1 MDVTR
6 SSPKELLAL
15 HATVAEELR
24 TLGITRSSNN
34 PTGDL
39 AEYLF
44 CKAFSWAQA
53 GNSNRNIDATAAD
66 GTRYQIKG
74 HRMTRH
80 SKSRQLSGIRD
91 FQGRHFD
98 FLAGVVFTETY
109 EVLRAA
115 IIPYGVPDDATAE
128 TKAEVKKLLTKHLIG
143 ALRACLKTIPPAAT
157 PSNRVPFTDLRAWAI
172 AAGWNGD
179 IHAATIGDNDWM
191 SLCNASGRRRP
202 TAQSHF
208 SEGNTCTISEGRWTT
223 NLLLRSRQRILANLA
238 LTSFNLR

>member
-1 MDVTR
+1 MDITGF
-6 SSPKELLAL
+6 SPKELLAL

-24 TLGITRSSNN
+24 TRGITRSSNN

-44 CKAFSWAQA
+44 CKAFSWVQA
-53 GNSNRNIDATAAD
+53 GNSNRGIDATAAD

-74 HRMTRH
+74 RRMTRH

-115 IIPYGVPDDATAE
+115 IIPYVVVETRATFVAHTNSHKFILHDDVWTADGVRDVTA
-128 TKAEVKKLLTKHLIG
+128 
-143 ALRACLKTIPPAAT
+143 
-157 PSNRVPFTDLRAWAI
+157 DLRAVA
-172 AAGWNGD
+172 
-179 IHAATIGDNDWM
+179 
-191 SLCNASGRRRP
+191 
-202 TAQSHF
+202 F
-208 SEGNTCTISEGRWTT
+208 
-223 NLLLRSRQRILANLA
+223 
-238 LTSFNLR
+238 